1 MNRLR
6 QGRPLRLGTRRSVLA
21 RTQAQGVADA
31 LTAAT
36 GRPVELVEV
45 TTHGDTSAAALTQI
59 GGTGVFVAALRARL
73 LDGDIDL
80 AVHSLKDLPTA
91 EHDGLCV
98 AAVPR
103 REDPRDVLV
112 AREQLTLTQLA
123 SGSRIGTGA
132 PRRAAQ
138 LLALGLGH
146 VIEAVRGNVDTRL
159 ALVAQGRVDAVL
171 LARAGLARLG
181 RLEAAS
187 EVLDPMVMLPAPGQG
202 ALAVECR
209 EGDHELRALLA
220 VLDHA
225 DSRAAVSAERALLAA
240 LEAGCTAPV
249 GALAEVVEAVGG
261 ELEISLRALVAAPDG
276 AIVLRHSL
284 VGPAHDP
291 QALGR
296 RLAARLLQEGA
307 AELTQRPT
315 GQPQIALAPPSASPG
330 PFPSTDPHLP
340 ERAS

>member
-1 MNRLR
+1 MTPVPPR
-6 QGRPLRLGTRRSVLA
+6 RPLRLGTRRSLLA

-45 TTHGDTSAAALTQI
+45 TTHGDTSGAALTQI

-73 LDGDIDL
+73 LEGDIDL
-80 AVHSLKDLPTA
+80 AVHSLKDLPT
-91 EHDGLCV
+91 DGPQALCL
-98 AAVPR
+98 AAVPQ

-112 AREQLTLTQLA
+112 ARDRLTLAQLPP
-123 SGSRIGTGA
+123 GSRIGTGA

-138 LLALGLGH
+138 LLALGAGH
-146 VIEAVRGNVDTRL
+146 VVEAVRGNVDTRL
-159 ALVAQGRVDAVL
+159 ALVAQGRLDAVL

-187 EVLDPMVMLPAPGQG
+187 EVLDPMLMLPAPGQG

-209 EGDHELRALLA
+209 VRDYELRELLA
-220 VLDHA
+220 VLDHP

-276 AIVLRHSL
+276 AVVLRQSL
-284 VGPAHDP
+284 VGPADDP
-291 QALGR
+291 DALGR
-296 RLAARLLQEGA
+296 SLAARLLQEGA
-307 AELTQRPT
+307 AALAHRPT
-315 GQPQIALAPPSASPG
+315 RQPESAPVAPYTSPDR
-330 PFPSTDPHLP
+330 FPSTDPHLP